1 MSGTDALPKDYQKI
15 RANSITVNYLIHKY
29 GLTTSFIHATVL
41 ADNLYYNG
49 HQRHMIELSALEES
63 ESFLQKRK

>member
-41 ADNLYYNG
+41 ADNLYYNSR
-49 HQRHMIELSALEES
+49 QRHLIELSALEES
-63 ESFLQKRK
+63 ESFLRKRK